1 MKTFAAMT
9 RPSAREIAD
18 SVANRASHVTE
29 WSLHCAAAQ
38 LGGGLGHRQGNGMA
52 PKQKRRPWATAALA
66 SAVISITTGCSAPE
80 PTPTPTQTPT
90 QSSAATASPTPTI
103 DPAVAEAEAAVL
115 AAYQNYWD
123 VSAAAM
129 ADPLAPLP
137 DDFDRFMIDKA
148 RAGLAESLLW
158 AEQND
163 VVMVGAPVISPNV
176 ESITIEGDRS
186 AHVVD
191 CVDSTDWVLTMRS
204 TGEPASSSSTQ
215 SPRVTADAWAS
226 FYEDRWV
233 IREVTLN
240 RDQPC

>member
-1 MKTFAAMT
+1 MT
-9 RPSAREIAD
+9 PKR
-18 SVANRASHVTE
+18 T
-29 WSLHCAAAQ
+29 LHAW
-38 LGGGLGHRQGNGMA
+38 L
-52 PKQKRRPWATAALA
+52 TAALA
-66 SAVISITTGCSAPE
+66 SSIVVGVAACSTTD
-80 PTPTPTQTPT
+80 PTPTPTPPTTETPT
-90 QSSAATASPTPTI
+90 TTATPTPSV
-103 DPAVAEAEAAVL
+103 DPEVAEAEAAVL

-137 DDFDRFMIDKA
+137 DDFDHYMIDKA

-163 VVMVGAPVISPNV
+163 VVMVGAPVIAPTI
-176 ESITIEGDRS
+176 ESITIDGERT
-186 AHVVD
+186 AHIVD
-191 CVDSTDWVLTMRS
+191 CVDSTDWVLTLRS

-226 FYEDRWV
+226 FYDDRWV

>member
-1 MKTFAAMT
+1 
-9 RPSAREIAD
+9 
-18 SVANRASHVTE
+18 
-29 WSLHCAAAQ
+29 
-38 LGGGLGHRQGNGMA
+38 MA
-52 PKQKRRPWATAALA
+52 PKQGHRAWVTASLVSAIVLILA
-66 SAVISITTGCSAPE
+66 GCSDSE
-80 PTPTPTQTPT
+80 STPTPTVTTTPSPT
-90 QSSAATASPTPTI
+90 ETASPTPTV

-137 DDFDRFMIDKA
+137 DDFDHYMIDKA

-163 VVMVGAPVISPNV
+163 VRMVGAPVISPTV
-176 ESITIEGDRS
+176 ESITIEGDRT
-186 AHVVD
+186 AHIVD
-191 CVDSTDWVLTMRS
+191 CVDSTDWVLTLRS
-204 TGEPASSSSTQ
+204 TGEPASSGSTQ
-215 SPRVTADAWAS
+215 SARVTADAWAS
-226 FYEDRWV
+226 FYDDRWV

>member
-1 MKTFAAMT
+1 MT
-9 RPSAREIAD
+9 PKR
-18 SVANRASHVTE
+18 T
-29 WSLHCAAAQ
+29 LHA
-38 LGGGLGHRQGNGMA
+38 
-52 PKQKRRPWATAALA
+52 WVTAALA
-66 SAVISITTGCSAPE
+66 GALLTAVAACTTTDQL
-80 PTPTPTQTPT
+80 PTPTPPTTTQTPT
-90 QSSAATASPTPTI
+90 TTAAPTPSV
-103 DPAVAEAEAAVL
+103 DPEVAEAEAAVL

-137 DDFDRFMIDKA
+137 SDFDRYMIDKA

-163 VVMVGAPVISPNV
+163 VVMVGAPVISPTV
-176 ESITIEGDRS
+176 ESITLEGDRT
-186 AHVVD
+186 AHIVD
-191 CVDSTDWVLTMRS
+191 CVDSTDWVLTLRS
-204 TGEPASSSSTQ
+204 TGMPASSGSTQ

-226 FYEDRWV
+226 FYDDRWV

>member
-1 MKTFAAMT
+1 MT
-9 RPSAREIAD
+9 PKRTL
-18 SVANRASHVTE
+18 RA
-29 WSLHCAAAQ
+29 
-38 LGGGLGHRQGNGMA
+38 
-52 PKQKRRPWATAALA
+52 WATGALA
-66 SAVISITTGCSAPE
+66 SAIVVVVAACSATD
-80 PTPTPTQTPT
+80 PTPTPTPTTT
-90 QSSAATASPTPTI
+90 QSPSPTASPTPTV
-103 DPAVAEAEAAVL
+103 DSAVAEAEAAVL

-137 DDFDRFMIDKA
+137 DDFDRYMIDKA

-163 VVMVGAPVISPNV
+163 VVMVGAPVISPTV
-176 ESITIEGDRS
+176 ESITIQGDRT
-186 AHVVD
+186 AHIVD
-191 CVDSTDWVLTMRS
+191 CVDSTDWVLTLRS
-204 TGEPASSSSTQ
+204 TGEPASSSSAQ

-226 FYEDRWV
+226 FYDDRWV

>member
-1 MKTFAAMT
+1 VTPKRTL
-9 RPSAREIAD
+9 
-18 SVANRASHVTE
+18 RAWV
-29 WSLHCAAAQ
+29 
-38 LGGGLGHRQGNGMA
+38 
-52 PKQKRRPWATAALA
+52 TAALA
-66 SAVISITTGCSAPE
+66 SAIVVGVAACSTTD
-80 PTPTPTQTPT
+80 PTPTPTPPATQTPT
-90 QSSAATASPTPTI
+90 TTARPTPTPTV
-103 DPAVAEAEAAVL
+103 DPEVAEAEAAVL

-137 DDFDRFMIDKA
+137 DDFDHYMIDKA

-163 VVMVGAPVISPNV
+163 VVMVGAPVIAPTV
-176 ESITIEGDRS
+176 ESITIDGERT
-186 AHVVD
+186 AHIVD
-191 CVDSTDWVLTMRS
+191 CVDSTDWVLTLRS

-226 FYEDRWV
+226 FYDDRWV